1 MLWGRTWTRA
11 LRSWERPSALGI
23 MTGLEHGLGG
33 AIAQGQADVDP
44 SDGNG
49 GLDERADDPGECLA
63 GGDTEFTV
71 GRPFRHR

>member
-1 MLWGRTWTRA
+1 
-11 LRSWERPSALGI
+11 